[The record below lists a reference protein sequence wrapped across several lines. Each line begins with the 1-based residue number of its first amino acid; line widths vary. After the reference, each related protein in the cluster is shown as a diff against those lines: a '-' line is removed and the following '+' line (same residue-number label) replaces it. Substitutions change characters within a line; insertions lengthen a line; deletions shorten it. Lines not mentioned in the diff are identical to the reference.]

1 MLADLHMRCRTSAM
15 PTISF
20 TITDEDVNRI
30 AKRFADALAD
40 LIAQHQPDPQPR
52 SQQPPPD
59 SRLQVSRTEAA
70 RRLGCNA
77 ATLDRLAKRGLL
89 HPNRATRCP
98 MYPVKEL
105 ERFVRECSQP
115 I

>member
-1 MLADLHMRCRTSAM
+1 M
-15 PTISF
+15 PTITFSQ
-20 TITDEDVNRI
+20 TDEDIERI
-30 AKRFADALAD
+30 ASRVADKLAN
-40 LIAQHQPDPQPR
+40 LIAKHQPEPQLK

-59 SRLQVSRTEAA
+59 NRLQVSRTEAA
-70 RRLGCNA
+70 RRLGCNTV
-77 ATLDRLAKRGLL
+77 TLDRLAKRGLI

-115 I
+115 IDL

>member
-1 MLADLHMRCRTSAM
+1 M

-20 TITDEDVNRI
+20 SISDEDVEQIASRVADKLANLI
-30 AKRFADALAD
+30 AK
-40 LIAQHQPDPQPR
+40 HQPEPQPK
-52 SQQPPPD
+52 SQQPVPD
-59 SRLQVSRTEAA
+59 NRLQVSRTEAA
-70 RRLGCNA
+70 RRLGCNTV
-77 ATLDRLAKRGLL
+77 TLDRLAKRGLI

-115 I
+115 IDL